1 MADAG
6 DLEKLPPEIR
16 NEIYALVLVQLEPLA
31 LCKFKGDSHIGV
43 GERNNRSYRA
53 SRTKIEGTR
62 SDKPQASNVA
72 LLCVNKKIH
81 MEAAPVL
88 YSRTKFRFKEA
99 NNMLRFLNSIGNN
112 IQYLCHVGI
121 YAYGWPY
128 RGGLRGA
135 RHAIKALSAAKS
147 MHTFEVTHVDIC
159 PNMSTKM
166 RKAYPGSR
174 EVVKICKPLLE
185 SLKTSYETNG
195 LKASILEVI
204 KVDIANDGE
213 FELVHEDCGCETKQ
227 AIKDKA
233 ELERKLKRLVA
244 EQHHLEFDA

>member
-16 NEIYALVLVQLEPLA
+16 NEIYALVLVQPEPLA
-31 LCKFKGDSHIGV
+31 LCKFTGKQQKGV

-53 SRTKIEGTR
+53 SRVKIERTR
-62 SDKPQASNVA
+62 SDKPKASNVA

-81 MEAAPVL
+81 VEAAPVL

-99 NNMLRFLNSIGNN
+99 NNMPRFLNSIGNN

-121 YAYGWPY
+121 YAFGWTY
-128 RGGLRGA
+128 RGGFRGA
-135 RHAIKALSAAKS
+135 RHAIKALAAAKS
-147 MHTFEVTHVDIC
+147 MHTFEVSHVDVC
-159 PNMSTKM
+159 L
-166 RKAYPGSR
+166 RRGYPGSR
-174 EVVKICKPLLE
+174 QVVKICKPLLE
-185 SLKTSYETNG
+185 SLKIAYETNG

-213 FELVHEDCGCETKQ
+213 FGHLFENCACKTEQ
-227 AIKDKA
+227 AIKDKT
-233 ELERKLKRLVA
+233 ELGRELKRLVA
-244 EQHHLEFDA
+244 EQHDLEFDA